1 MNRNRRYEIVL
12 VAPEIQTMAASPISS
27 GESFMFPTSA
37 VESSTSASGSSNVG
51 SEEIDPNTCKNITEM
66 IINIRGGHH
75 MAAASQWHMAQ
86 REIDAMVKEI
96 HSKAGRQ
103 HALVWSYKLRLLA
116 FADEITKLQLS
127 PDKLFVVLRLLK
139 VLNPDFFLVSQCRPE
154 EFSVAKYD
162 DTLQKLRMAVYHM
175 LRELKILIQTRASR
189 RVPPGGGIHEVTR
202 YVMNYIRLLLHHK
215 TTLGLILGN
224 DDRNKDNERMDSLD
238 HIVQDLII
246 CLESMLNKA
255 PEAYESQG
263 LQCFFLMNN
272 LHFVVK
278 QVEGSELISLLGQSW
293 VQVHREFI
301 EQYLKTYVDLSWG
314 PAISC
319 LSARTGMLGGCFSQ
333 PSSTVR
339 FSLQFDS
346 TYYNQECWKVEDPQ
360 LREKVR
366 RAVCD
371 KVILAYQAHLDKYMK
386 AKRKHEWYTPEL
398 LKAQLMKLFEGRTE

>member
-1 MNRNRRYEIVL
+1 
-12 VAPEIQTMAASPISS
+12 MAASPISS
-27 GESFMFPTSA
+27 GASFVFPTSA

-51 SEEIDPNTCKNITEM
+51 SEEIDPNTCKNISEI
-66 IINIRGGHH
+66 IINIRGGDH

-86 REIDAMVKEI
+86 REIDAMVQEI
-96 HSKAGRQ
+96 HSKAGTQ

-139 VLNPDFFLVSQCRPE
+139 VLNPDFFLVSQCHPE
-154 EFSVAKYD
+154 EFSMEKYD

-175 LRELKILIQTRASR
+175 LHELKILIQTRASR
-189 RVPPGGGIHEVTR
+189 CVPPGGRVHEVTR

-215 TTLGLILGN
+215 IMLGLIHAN
-224 DDRNKDNERMDSLD
+224 DGGNKDDKRIDSLD
-238 HIVQDLII
+238 HIVQDLMM
-246 CLESMLNKA
+246 CLESMLHKA
-255 PEAYESQG
+255 SEAYEPQG

-272 LHFVVK
+272 LHFAVK
-278 QVEGSELISLLGQSW
+278 QVEGSELISLFGTSW

-301 EQYLKTYVDLSWG
+301 EQYMNAYVELSWG

-319 LSARTGMLGGCFSQ
+319 LSARTGMLGCCFSQ

-360 LREKVR
+360 LRENVR

-386 AKRKHEWYTPEL
+386 AKRKHELYTPEL